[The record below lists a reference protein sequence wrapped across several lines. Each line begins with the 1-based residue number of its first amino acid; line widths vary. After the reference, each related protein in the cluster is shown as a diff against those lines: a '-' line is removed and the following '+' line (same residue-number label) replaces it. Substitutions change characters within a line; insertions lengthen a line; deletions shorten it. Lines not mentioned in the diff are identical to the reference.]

1 VKARRVQLQARR
13 ALGVAAAGAA
23 LVLIAFVFA
32 TGPLFVAGAALGVLG
47 VLAPLWVLWTV
58 RGARVTRI
66 LAAERVTEGVRFT
79 ATIEVRRP
87 LSPDGWGR
95 LEVLDGLS
103 DSRFAL
109 GARGSPLRRS
119 RVARVR
125 VNAAF
130 DRRGEYRIEP
140 PQLIASDPFALARA
154 SRPGDGPVQ
163 TVLVLPRTEP
173 VRWGG
178 SAGGPR
184 LAGGRGDGASE
195 ALAASDLEGLRPY
208 RPGTPASRI
217 HWPALARGRGLIE
230 RRLQADA
237 EQRPLV
243 VLDARLRGRD
253 PAPLDAAV
261 RAAASIVLALARAG
275 GCGLLLP
282 GQARAIVIDATLS
295 HWPDVHARLAVVGT
309 SADPVG
315 VVAPTLSGVAARGGP
330 LIYVSAVSHDR
341 LVTSLAV
348 TAGRGLTLLVVPD
361 SELVQGRPRGGGGRG
376 AATLTVSGCRGFTL
390 GRPRAQRPLAG
401 PAAAAGPAGPEGS
414 QARRRA
420 GA

>member
-1 VKARRVQLQARR
+1 VRARRAQLEARR
-13 ALGVAAAGAA
+13 ALGVGTAGAA
-23 LVLIAFVFA
+23 LVLVAFIFA
-32 TGPLFVAGAALGVLG
+32 AGPLFAAGLALALTGAV
-47 VLAPLWVLWTV
+47 APLWVLWSV
-58 RGARVTRI
+58 RGARATRV

-95 LEVLDGLS
+95 LEVVDELS

-109 GARGSPLRRS
+109 GGSGSPLRRV

-125 VNAAF
+125 VSTAF
-130 DRRGEYRIEP
+130 DRRGEHRIEP
-140 PQLIASDPFALARA
+140 PQLIACDPFALARA

-173 VRWGG
+173 VRWRGA
-178 SAGGPR
+178 AGGPR
-184 LAGGRGDGASE
+184 LAGGRGDNPSE

-243 VLDARLRGRD
+243 VLDARVRGRD
-253 PAPLDAAV
+253 RAPLDAAV
-261 RAAASIVLALARAG
+261 RAAGSIVLELARAG

-282 GQARAIVIDATLS
+282 GQGRAIVIDPTLS
-295 HWPDVHARLAVVGT
+295 NWPDVHARLAVVGT
-309 SADPVG
+309 PADPAG
-315 VVAPTLSGVAARGGP
+315 MVAPALAGVAARGGP
-330 LIYVSAVSHDR
+330 LVYVSAVSHDR
-341 LVTSLAV
+341 LVASLAGA
-348 TAGRGLTLLVVPD
+348 AGRGPTLLVVPE
-361 SELVQGRPRGGGGRG
+361 SELVQGRPRGGSGRG
-376 AATLTVSGCRGFTL
+376 AAALTVCGCRGFTL
-390 GRPRAQRPLAG
+390 GRPRAARPLAG
-401 PAAAAGPAGPEGS
+401 TAAPAGAAGPDGS
-414 QARRRA
+414 PSTRRA

>member
-1 VKARRVQLQARR
+1 VRARRAQLQARR
-13 ALGVAAAGAA
+13 ALGVGAAGAL
-23 LVLIAFVFA
+23 LVLVAFVFA
-32 TGPLFVAGAALGVLG
+32 AGPLFVAGVALGVIG
-47 VLAPLWVLWTV
+47 AAAPLWVLWSV
-58 RGARVTRI
+58 RGARVARI
-66 LAAERVTEGVRFT
+66 LATERVTEGTTFT

-95 LEVLDGLS
+95 LEVVDELS

-109 GARGSPLRRS
+109 GAQGSPLRRV

-125 VNAAF
+125 VTTAF
-130 DRRGEYRIEP
+130 ERRGAYRIEP
-140 PQLIASDPFALARA
+140 PQLLAQDPFALARA

-173 VRWGG
+173 VRWRGA
-178 SAGGPR
+178 AGGPR
-184 LAGGRGDGASE
+184 LAGGNGDGASE

-243 VLDARLRGRD
+243 VLDARVRGRD

-261 RAAASIVLALARAG
+261 RAAASIVLELARAG

-282 GQARAIVIDATLS
+282 GQMRAIVIDSTLTNWS
-295 HWPDVHARLAVVGT
+295 DIRARLAVVGT
-309 SADPVG
+309 PADPVG
-315 VVAPTLSGVAARGGP
+315 VLAPALAGAAARGGP
-330 LIYVSAVSHDR
+330 LIYVSAVSHAR
-341 LVTSLAV
+341 LVSSLTSA
-348 TAGRGLTLLVVPD
+348 AGRGPALLVVPE
-361 SELVQGRPRGGGGRG
+361 SELVQGRPRGASGRNS
-376 AATLTVSGCRGFTL
+376 AVLAVSGCRGFTL

-401 PAAAAGPAGPEGS
+401 HPSEGSAGPEGS
-414 QARRRA
+414 PSGSRA
-420 GA
+420 SA